1 MAGCSGEIN
10 KIKKTPQDSNSAAS
24 NYIKMKKKITLLIT
38 VCCVLTA
45 CSPSKN
51 EGIDIT
57 FVNRTQTVSTRAED
71 YTLVLES
78 PEDSIFPRSF
88 LTSYDSDE
96 DVLNYIRLPEGH
108 LWKIEEIGRKTYN
121 YEGGEIDKK
130 IKALKKH
137 CEEKGE
143 PCVFFPY
150 NEQENYPLSFEFCIE
165 GKGSVSFMLYDDTN
179 KRNAPADPENGEQS
193 YWFELTSEGRLF
205 YKTSYGYGSCEI
217 IKETGKETQGTPF
230 LSEGLKADVWNE
242 ISLYPVDGELMLK
255 INGKEMGAI
264 CELGGEQEQRGG
276 FYFGGSE
283 GVMLRYIAAGN
294 TVLS

>member
-1 MAGCSGEIN
+1 MLTSCA
-10 KIKKTPQDSNSAAS
+10 PQN
-24 NYIKMKKKITLLIT
+24 
-38 VCCVLTA
+38 
-45 CSPSKN
+45 N

-57 FVNRTQTVSTRAED
+57 FANQTQMVSTRAKD

-78 PEDSIFPRSF
+78 PEDIIFPRSF
-88 LTSYDSDE
+88 LTPYDIDE
-96 DVLNYIRLPEGH
+96 EVLNYIRLPEGH
-108 LWKIEEIGRKTYN
+108 LWEIEEIGRKTYN

-130 IKALKKH
+130 IKALKKL

-179 KRNAPADPENGEQS
+179 KKNAPADPENGEQS

-205 YKTSYGYGSCEI
+205 YKTTYGYGSCEI
-217 IKETGKETQGTPF
+217 IKETGKATQDAPF
-230 LSEGLKADVWNE
+230 LSEGLKANVWNE
-242 ISLYPVDGELMLK
+242 ISVYPVDGELMLK
-255 INGKEMGAI
+255 INGREMGAI
-264 CELGGEQEQRGG
+264 CELGGEHAQTGG
-276 FYFGGSE
+276 FSFGGSE
-283 GVMLRYIAAGN
+283 GVMLRCIAAGN